1 MFVVTANMK
10 RFISI
15 RIAHECEWGVTYL
28 IEHLSKRLMIGHH
41 NGCVVVLD
49 GLVHDTASLAHAQ
62 TIRGLAAV
70 LVALRN
76 ALKMSRN
83 ILKNMGIELL
93 PLTMGMPQTLSLISV
108 ATSPPASLP

>member
-1 MFVVTANMK
+1 MFVVTANSE
-10 RFISI
+10 RFISMGI
-15 RIAHECEWGVTYL
+15 EHIWATTYL

-41 NGCVVVLD
+41 HGCVVILD

-70 LVALRN
+70 LVALRH
-76 ALKMSRN
+76 ALKIIN
-83 ILKNMGIELL
+83 IYIGIKLL
-93 PLTMGMPQTLSLISV
+93 PHTMGMPQTLSLISV